1 MKAIRS
7 MTKEEKKV
15 RDAEVRQAC
24 VDICNKFEVDY
35 DTMIIYMLHFRNGWG
50 NKRIKEFHRDLIAER
65 EELKKWYSAD
75 VGQNESD
82 IHFFAMR
89 QKLKDKGIDVEA
101 IREELL
107 REAGIDYAN

>member
-15 RDAEVRQAC
+15 RDAEVRKAC
-24 VDICNKFEVDY
+24 VEICNKFEVDY
-35 DTMIIYMLHFRNGWG
+35 DTMMIYILHFAYGFG
-50 NKRIKEFHRDLIAER
+50 NKRIREFHRTLIKER
-65 EELKKWYSAD
+65 EELKKWYSAEI
-75 VGQNESD
+75 GQNESD

-101 IREELL
+101 IREEILK
-107 REAGIDYAN
+107 EAGIE

>member
-7 MTKEEKKV
+7 MTKEEKKA

-24 VDICNKFEVDY
+24 VEICNKFEVDY
-35 DTMIIYMLHFRNGWG
+35 DTMMIYILHFAYGYG
-50 NKRIKEFHRDLIAER
+50 LKRIKEFHRTLIAER
-65 EELKKWYSAD
+65 EEMKKWYSAD
-75 VGQNESD
+75 IGQNETD

-89 QKLKDKGIDVEA
+89 QKLKAKGIDVEA

-107 REAGIDYAN
+107 REAGIE